1 MHKKRV
7 NSVLKGA
14 LGTAI
19 GGASVMTEANVVYA
33 AENEF
38 SEGEEI
44 VLPLEDEAEED
55 EASMLDS
62 MSVSAA
68 ESTALSTEASASAS
82 DQLIADSVSAASTSV
97 SLSESAQASFRV
109 HIRR

>member
-7 NSVLKGA
+7 NSVLKGVLVA
-14 LGTAI
+14 GTAI

-82 DQLIADSVSAASTSV
+82 DQLIADSASAASTSV
-97 SLSESAQASFRV
+97 SLSESAV
-109 HIRR
+109 

>member
-7 NSVLKGA
+7 NSVLKGVLVA
-14 LGTAI
+14 GTAI

-68 ESTALSTEASASAS
+68 ESTAYRNPPRHLWSFPRPYPPMRLRHPSLPAS
-82 DQLIADSVSAASTSV
+82 QW
-97 SLSESAQASFRV
+97 
-109 HIRR
+109 